1 MEGQKKRV
9 EDHMTKMVEEIDKTY
24 LRKMQ
29 RDMHKCAAQCC
40 ENETYSIQKVHNC
53 VDNCSSSLNKA
64 QQYVQGEFERVQN
77 RLQRCVMECND
88 NIKDKIGPN
97 PSQIE
102 VDRYSEEFEK
112 CAIKCVDSYCE
123 LLPSLEKTMKKILSK
138 NEFA

>member
-1 MEGQKKRV
+1 
-9 EDHMTKMVEEIDKTY
+9 MTKIVEEIDKTY

-53 VDNCSSSLNKA
+53 VENCSSSLNKA

-88 NIKDKIGPN
+88 DIKDKMGSN
-97 PSQIE
+97 PTQVE
-102 VDRYSEEFEK
+102 VDRYSAEFEK
-112 CAIKCVDSYCE
+112 CAVVCVDSYCKI
-123 LLPSLEKTMKKILSK
+123 LLSLEKTMKKVLSK